1 MIEIISG
8 FWISNTK
15 QSKKSNLIEKQN
27 IKLFIDCDK
36 DLQINNRFNSE
47 LQMINILKNKCREIF
62 NSLNN
67 YKYVLIY
74 CNNLTNSLL
83 LLISYFIIYGK
94 INLIDSVKIIHTK
107 INTSYFPSKEH
118 SDIIKLLY
126 KYINQ

>member
-8 FWISNTK
+8 FWISTK
-15 QSKKSNLIEKQN
+15 NQSKKNNLIEKQN
-27 IKLFIDCDK
+27 IRLFIDCDK
-36 DLQINNRFNSE
+36 DLQINTRFITQTQ
-47 LQMINILKNKCREIF
+47 LTNILKNKCREIY

-83 LLISYFIIYGK
+83 LLVSYFIIYGSL
-94 INLIDSVKIIHTK
+94 NLIDSVKIIHNK

-118 SDIIKLLY
+118 SDILKLLY
-126 KYINQ
+126 KSINQ

>member
-1 MIEIISG
+1 M
-8 FWISNTK
+8 ISNTK
-15 QSKKSNLIEKQN
+15 QSRKNNLIEKQN

-36 DLQINNRFNSE
+36 DLQINNRFYTQFQ
-47 LQMINILKNKCREIF
+47 LINILKNKCKEIY

-67 YKYVLIY
+67 YRYVLIY

-94 INLIDSVKIIHTK
+94 INLIDSVNIIHNK

-118 SDIIKLLY
+118 ADILKLLY
-126 KYINQ
+126 KNINQ